1 MHTWLIRRTALEPDK
16 DMNLNFLTVTASL
29 SSLGMHANTHRHKS
43 EINMVVGAGE
53 RRYVRE
59 LFNDVRT
66 QRAAS
71 AVIAINYL
79 CLDKRL
85 RTAVAQSLS

>member
-1 MHTWLIRRTALEPDK
+1 
-16 DMNLNFLTVTASL
+16 
-29 SSLGMHANTHRHKS
+29 
-43 EINMVVGAGE
+43 MVVGAGE

-71 AVIAINYL
+71 AVIAINY
-79 CLDKRL
+79 
-85 RTAVAQSLS
+85 